1 MPVTLPLKPW
11 GFFHPDEKKDHQ
23 ERIDIQNLVA
33 SLAELQHR
41 LSANEEDVF
50 FLRHFLRS
58 KDIQLLLRVYHVVFP
73 LAFMEK
79 YQAKEL
85 TCRAFVE
92 KYYREVFNKV
102 SSYASLQLGTSSDS
116 AVSTGVSVYNTLRK
130 HKHKLHVDELR
141 EIMAKP
147 HFQALLYTHDKVA
160 CRDYEPRMFSV
171 SHDVSDAE
179 EPVKIVRIIKNEEPL
194 GATIQ
199 KNEKKQSLEI
209 ARILRGGAA
218 DRSGLVHVG
227 DEICEINGTNV
238 QGRDPKDVVQLL
250 AKFSGPVTLKLFPAN
265 NEKGLTREGKPY
277 YRSTQIRLRALFD
290 YDPFDDPIIP
300 CPEAGLPFQKGDV
313 LQIVSQEDP
322 LWWQARKEGDSN
334 LRAGL
339 IPGKQLQE
347 RRSSSLV
354 SNLRKEILGRPLL
367 SDPRYLD
374 SSCHKNSTGHL
385 SPCRISPRIPKSKK
399 LKKTMYHVTQNQV
412 YDSEEIITYEEV
424 QLYHPKPEFPRPV
437 VLVGSHGVG
446 RNELKRRL
454 MASNTERFQEVV
466 PYTTRLKKPHEVDG
480 RDYHFVSRDE
490 MEKGILLNS
499 DCSLHECF
507 LRFVEYGEY
516 KGNLYGSSIDSIKC
530 VINSGKVCV
539 LTPHTQALKFLR
551 TADIKPYV
559 IFVAP
564 PSFEILK
571 ATRFEKNA
579 RHTVNDLPQPF
590 SDEEL
595 QKMINTSKTMVIR
608 YGHFFDKTIVNGP
621 IEQAVKDLI
630 HIVELV
636 GKEPL
641 YVPANWVQY

>member
-1 MPVTLPLKPW
+1 MLDLGGLALIMPVTLPLKPW

-41 LSANEEDVF
+41 LSANDEDVS

-58 KDIQLLLRVYHVVFP
+58 KDIQLLLRTDSLDMQTETESNALMSNGPP
-73 LAFMEK
+73 LNASSDFSETSN
-79 YQAKEL
+79 ASS
-85 TCRAFVE
+85 
-92 KYYREVFNKV
+92 VFNKV
-102 SSYASLQLGTSSDS
+102 SSYASLQLGASSDS

-130 HKHKLHVDELR
+130 HKHKPHVDELR

-160 CRDYEPRMFSV
+160 CRDYEPKLFSLPHEV
-171 SHDVSDAE
+171 NEAE
-179 EPVKIVRIIKNEEPL
+179 EAVKIVRIIKNEEPL

-218 DRSGLVHVG
+218 DRGGLVHVG
-227 DEICEINGTNV
+227 DEICEVNGTNV
-238 QGRDPKDVVQLL
+238 QGCDPKEVVQLL
-250 AKFSGPVTLKLFPAN
+250 AKFSGPVTLKLFPADN
-265 NEKGLTREGKPY
+265 NKGIMRESK
-277 YRSTQIRLRALFD
+277 IRLRALFD

-300 CPEAGLPFQKGDV
+300 CPEAGLSFQKGDV

-347 RRSSSLV
+347 RRTSSLL
-354 SNLRKEILGRPLL
+354 NGLRKEILGRPLL
-367 SDPRYLD
+367 SDPRYSD
-374 SSCHKNSTGHL
+374 ASYHKNSTGHL

-424 QLYHPKPEFPRPV
+424 QLYYPKPEFPRPI
-437 VLVGSHGVG
+437 VLVGPHGVG

-454 MASNTERFQEVV
+454 MSSNTDKFQEVV
-466 PYTTRLKKPHEVDG
+466 PYTTRLKKPHELDG

-490 MEKGILLNS
+490 MEKGILLN
-499 DCSLHECF
+499 
-507 LRFVEYGEY
+507 RFVEYGEY

-559 IFVAP
+559 IFIAP

-571 ATRFEKNA
+571 SSRIEKNA
-579 RHTVNDLPQPF
+579 RHTVNDIPQPF
-590 SDEEL
+590 TDEEL
-595 QKMINTSKTMVIR
+595 QKMITTAKKMSIR
-608 YGHFFDKTIVNGP
+608 YGHFFDKTIVNGQ
-621 IEQAVKDLI
+621 IEQAIKDLV
-630 HIVELV
+630 HVVELV
-636 GKEPL
+636 GKEPQ

>member
-1 MPVTLPLKPW
+1 MSTCGKLKL
-11 GFFHPDEKKDHQ
+11 DEKKDHQ

-58 KDIQLLLRVYHVVFP
+58 KDIQLLLRTDTLDMQNTTESNAPMSNGPP
-73 LAFMEK
+73 LNASMDFSETSS
-79 YQAKEL
+79 ASS
-85 TCRAFVE
+85 
-92 KYYREVFNKV
+92 VFNKV

-437 VLVGSHGVG
+437 VLVGKFAW
-446 RNELKRRL
+446 RW
-454 MASNTERFQEVV
+454 
-466 PYTTRLKKPHEVDG
+466 
-480 RDYHFVSRDE
+480 
-490 MEKGILLNS
+490 EK
-499 DCSLHECF
+499 
-507 LRFVEYGEY
+507 
-516 KGNLYGSSIDSIKC
+516 
-530 VINSGKVCV
+530 
-539 LTPHTQALKFLR
+539 
-551 TADIKPYV
+551 
-559 IFVAP
+559 
-564 PSFEILK
+564 
-571 ATRFEKNA
+571 
-579 RHTVNDLPQPF
+579 
-590 SDEEL
+590 
-595 QKMINTSKTMVIR
+595 
-608 YGHFFDKTIVNGP
+608 
-621 IEQAVKDLI
+621 
-630 HIVELV
+630 
-636 GKEPL
+636 
-641 YVPANWVQY
+641 

>member
-1 MPVTLPLKPW
+1 MQTDTLDMQDTAESNAPMSNGPPL
-11 GFFHPDEKKDHQ
+11 
-23 ERIDIQNLVA
+23 NA
-33 SLAELQHR
+33 SLDFSET
-41 LSANEEDVF
+41 SFE
-50 FLRHFLRS
+50 S
-58 KDIQLLLRVYHVVFP
+58 S
-73 LAFMEK
+73 
-79 YQAKEL
+79 
-85 TCRAFVE
+85 
-92 KYYREVFNKV
+92 VFNKV

-171 SHDVSDAE
+171 SHDVSDAD

-238 QGRDPKDVVQLL
+238 QGREPKDVVQLL

-265 NEKGLTREGKPY
+265 NEKGLTREGKPH
-277 YRSTQIRLRALFD
+277 YRLTQIRLRALFD

-322 LWWQARKEGDSN
+322 LWWQARKEGDNN

-347 RRSSSLV
+347 
-354 SNLRKEILGRPLL
+354 RKEILGRPLL

-374 SSCHKNSTGHL
+374 SSSHKNSTGHL

-424 QLYHPKPEFPRPV
+424 QLYRPKPEFPRPV
-437 VLVGSHGVG
+437 VLVGPHSVG

-454 MASNTERFQEVV
+454 ISSNTERFQEVV
-466 PYTTRLKKPHEVDG
+466 PYTTRQKKQHEVDG

-490 MEKGILLNS
+490 MEKGILLN
-499 DCSLHECF
+499 
-507 LRFVEYGEY
+507 RFVEYGEY

-564 PSFEILK
+564 PSFETLK
-571 ATRFEKNA
+571 VTRFEKNA
-579 RHTVNDLPQPF
+579 RHTVNDIPQPF

-595 QKMINTSKTMVIR
+595 QKMINISKTMVIR
-608 YGHFFDKTIVNGP
+608 YGHFFDKTIINGP